1 MSEYSEKRLE
11 ESNEMKEK
19 QKKKTVSVR
28 EASIVLLIIVAAI
41 ATGVIGLKI
50 SPNITIL
57 FVIALILGYAM
68 FRKVPFDQMHKGI
81 VDGLKPGIIPIFI
94 FILVGALIA
103 VWIQAGIIPT
113 IMVFGFKMI
122 SVKWFVPSVFI
133 VCAIVGSA
141 VGSAFTVMST
151 IGIAFFGI
159 GSTLGLNPALVV
171 GAIVSGSV
179 FGDKMSPLSESTN
192 LAAAI
197 VEADLFKHI
206 KNLMWS
212 TVPAF
217 IVSLILFMILGQTY
231 ANTSLTEVVQVIQV
245 LEDHFTISIWSLLPL
260 ALMLICAWRKIPAII
275 TILLNIIVAVIMI
288 IIQNPKVSLQAL
300 GNTLENGFVSQ
311 TGNAQIDQLLSRGG
325 IMSMMPTVA
334 LIILTLSLGGL
345 LMELGLISAVM
356 EVVSQKMSS
365 TPKLIL
371 STLLTGI
378 GVNIFI
384 GEQFLSVILPG
395 NAFKEVYKKEGLD
408 PTVLGRTLEDGGTVI
423 NYLIPWGIAG
433 SFVAGTFGVSTLTY
447 LPFVFFRLLSPVF
460 SMVSAFTGLGI
471 KRLSAEPVTEK

>member
-1 MSEYSEKRLE
+1 
-11 ESNEMKEK
+11 MKEK

-103 VWIQAGIIPT
+103 VWTQAGIIPT

-260 ALMLICAWRKIPAII
+260 AII

-447 LPFVFFRLLSPVF
+447 LPFVFFSLLSPVF